1 MTIIGPNI
9 SSDHLQ
15 SAFSEQGDNTV
26 IIRLLPHLPKFDVM
40 CDVIVGMYMLTEGTM
55 SIYFSDLPLVYL
67 CT

>member
-15 SAFSEQGDNTV
+15 SAFSDQEDHTV
-26 IIRLLPHLPKFDVM
+26 IIRLLPHLLKFDVM
-40 CDVIVGMYMLTEGTM
+40 CDVIVGMYMLTEGKM
-55 SIYFSDLPLVYL
+55 SIYFTDLPFVHL